1 MSGSNLTQRRRARIE
16 PLRHVDRH
24 IQLPSRATRVYTC
37 DVLSQEVKAQ
47 ARSLARTHRKSDPD
61 IVAVY
66 VVPRDDEVRIVE
78 VSNSVGTTNEVI
90 PLRFSKNPTENLQFD
105 TIIVLMSNEEYTA
118 YKNGDLDLPDGWV
131 NLTEVELDE

>member
-1 MSGSNLTQRRRARIE
+1 MGWLTHRLRRGPVGDPCHPASFRCHLGLRFQRAQSRG
-16 PLRHVDRH
+16 
-24 IQLPSRATRVYTC
+24 QGPS
-37 DVLSQEVKAQ
+37 
-47 ARSLARTHRKSDPD
+47 SLARTHRQSDPD
-61 IVAVY
+61 IIAVY

-105 TIIVLMSNEEYTA
+105 TVIVLMSNEEYIA